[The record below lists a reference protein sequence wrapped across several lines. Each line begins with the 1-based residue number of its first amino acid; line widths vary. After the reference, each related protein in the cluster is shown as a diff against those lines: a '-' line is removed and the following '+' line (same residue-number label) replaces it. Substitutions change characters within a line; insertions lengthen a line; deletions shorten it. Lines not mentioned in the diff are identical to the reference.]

1 MFAVYSLEQAEQ
13 WDAIVR
19 SFKKYDTYWLSG
31 YVKAFKIHGDGEP
44 LLFFYE
50 SGTTRGINVVM
61 KRDVAKDTHFTGRLP
76 EGQYFD
82 FATPYGYGG
91 WLIEGGDAE
100 NVFRTY
106 EAWCVKNGI
115 ISEFV
120 RFHPM
125 VKNHESCTNFYDIVQ
140 LGEVVHMDLDSPEL
154 IWNNITSKNR
164 NHIRKAIKSDVKVY
178 SGRYPEIFETFRKV
192 YNATMDKDSADKY
205 YYFEPEFYQSVLND
219 LPQNA
224 QIFYAVK
231 DGTVIVASIILAANG
246 MMNYHLT
253 GSLREYSSLAG
264 SNLLIYEI
272 ALWGSAHGYK
282 TLYLG
287 GGVGSGADSLFEFKR
302 AFYKGDL
309 NHFYIG
315 KKVFCQEKY
324 DDLLSKREPFESG
337 FFPKYR
343 GD

>member
-1 MFAVYSLEQAEQ
+1 MLAVYSLEQAEQ

-50 SGTTRGINVVM
+50 SATTRGINVVM
-61 KRDVAKDTHFTGRLP
+61 KRDVAKDVHFTGKLP
-76 EGQYFD
+76 EG
-82 FATPYGYGG
+82 G
-91 WLIEGGDAE
+91 EAE

-106 EAWCVKNGI
+106 ESWCVKNGI

-125 VKNHESCTNFYDIVQ
+125 VKNHESCTNFYDVIQ
-140 LGEVVHMDLDSPEL
+140 LGEVVHMDLESPEL

-178 SGRYPEIFETFRKV
+178 SGRYPEIFETFREV

-205 YYFEPEFYQSVLND
+205 YYFEPEFYNSILND

-231 DGTVIVASIILAANG
+231 DGVVIVASIILSANG

-264 SNLLIYEI
+264 SNLLIHEI

-315 KKVFCQEKY
+315 KKVFCQYKY
-324 DDLLSKREPFESG
+324 DNLLSEREPFESG

>member
-1 MFAVYSLEQAEQ
+1 MLAVYSLEQVEQ

-61 KRDVAKDTHFTGRLP
+61 KRDVAKDAHFIGILP
-76 EGQYFD
+76 EDRYFD

-91 WLIEGGDAE
+91 WLIEGSEPE
-100 NVFRTY
+100 NLFRNY
-106 EAWCVKNGI
+106 ETWCVKNGI

-125 VKNHESCTNFYDIVQ
+125 VKNHESCTNFYDVIQ
-140 LGEVVHMDLDSPEL
+140 LGEVVHMDLESPEL

-178 SGRYPEIFETFRKV
+178 SGRYPEIFETFREV

-205 YYFEPEFYQSVLND
+205 YYFEPEFYKSILDD

-231 DGTVIVASIILAANG
+231 DGVVIVASIILAVNG

-264 SNLLIYEI
+264 SNLLIHEI

-315 KKVFCQEKY
+315 KKVFCQDKY
-324 DDLLSKREPFESG
+324 DNLLSKRESFESG

>member
-44 LLFFYE
+44 FLFFYE
-50 SGTTRGINVVM
+50 SGSTRGINVVM
-61 KRDVAKDTHFTGRLP
+61 KRDVAKDVHFTGKLP

-106 EAWCVKNGI
+106 ETWCVKNGI

-125 VKNHESCTNFYDIVQ
+125 VKNHESCTNFYDVIQ
-140 LGEVVHMDLDSPEL
+140 LGEVVHMDLESPEL

-178 SGRYPEIFETFRKV
+178 SGRYHEIFETFREV

-205 YYFEPEFYQSVLND
+205 YYFEPEFYKSILND

-231 DGTVIVASIILAANG
+231 DGVVIVASIILSANG

-264 SNLLIYEI
+264 SNLLIHEI

-309 NHFYIG
+309 KHFYIG
-315 KKVFCQEKY
+315 KKVFCQDKY
-324 DDLLSKREPFESG
+324 DELLSKREPFESG